1 MFSQYWHG
9 FESWYWALPQHTQ
22 LMLGAIFVFWL
33 LFNLFYNEKA
43 VSFGP
48 TILTT
53 LGIFATF
60 LGIALGLS
68 DFDANNIQASV
79 PALLGGLKTAF
90 WASVAGVGGALLLKF
105 RHQFFD
111 RTVPEGTGENGEVT
125 AADLA
130 RLLSGIQAALVGTEE
145 TSLITQIKLMRSD
158 TNDRL
163 DALRAAQ
170 LQALQELSKI
180 GSQALVEALR
190 DVIKDFNAK
199 ITEQFGD
206 NFKALN
212 EAVGQLLVWQ
222 ERYRLHVERSEASLE
237 RLVTL
242 MGKAT
247 SDYSSLVSNS
257 QSFTTIAHDL
267 GEMLDALSTQKTQ
280 LVDLSRA
287 LAQLLKEASGSLPA
301 VETKIMELTAQLSS
315 SVQDNQKSLSAA
327 FTENAQQLKNAIQS
341 SHQGLV
347 TTNTEANKQVTELMT
362 KTKEQISNLDA
373 ALTEELKK
381 SLESLGRQLTALSE
395 RFVSDYGPLTD
406 KLRRVVEMAK

>member
-1 MFSQYWHG
+1 MFEQYWHR
-9 FESWYWALPQHTQ
+9 FENWYWALPQHTQ
-22 LMLGAIFVFWL
+22 LMLATIFAFWL

-68 DFDANNIQASV
+68 EFDANNIQASV

-105 RHQFFD
+105 RHQYFD
-111 RTVPEGTGENGEVT
+111 RTVAEGTGENGEVT
-125 AADLA
+125 GADLA
-130 RLLSGIQAALVGTEE
+130 RLLSGIQAALVGNEE

-163 DALRAAQ
+163 DALKTAQ
-170 LQALQELSKI
+170 LQALQELSKM

-212 EAVGQLLVWQ
+212 QAVGQLLIWQ
-222 ERYRLHVERSEASLE
+222 ERYRLHIEQSEASLE
-237 RLVTL
+237 SLVIL
-242 MGKAT
+242 IREAT

-257 QSFTTIAHDL
+257 QSFSTVAHDL

-287 LAQLLKEASGSLPA
+287 LADLLKEASGSLPA
-301 VETKIMELTAQLSS
+301 VQAKIIELTAQLSS
-315 SVQDNQKSLSAA
+315 AVQDNQKTINAA
-327 FTENAQQLKNAIQS
+327 LNENALQLKDAIQS
-341 SHQGLV
+341 SHQGFV
-347 TTNTEANKQVTELMT
+347 TTNTEANKQVTDLMA

-381 SLESLGRQLTALSE
+381 SLESLGRQLAALSE
-395 RFVSDYGPLTD
+395 RFVSDYGPLTE
-406 KLRRVVEMAK
+406 KLRRVVEMAR

>member
-1 MFSQYWHG
+1 MIETYWHNAEVW
-9 FESWYWALPQHTQ
+9 FLALPFQTQ
-22 LMLGAIFVFWL
+22 CMLGAILAFWL
-33 LFNLFYNEKA
+33 LFNIFYNEKA
-43 VSFGP
+43 VAFGP

-60 LGIALGLS
+60 LGIAFGLS
-68 DFDANNIQASV
+68 EFDSNNIQASV

-105 RHQFFD
+105 RHQYFD
-111 RTVPEGTGENGEVT
+111 RSVAEGTGENGDVT
-125 AADLA
+125 GADLA
-130 RLLSGIQAALVGTEE
+130 RLLSGIQTALVGSEE

-163 DALRAAQ
+163 DALKAAQ
-170 LQALQELSKI
+170 IQALQELSKL

-206 NFKALN
+206 NFKELN
-212 EAVGQLLVWQ
+212 AAVGQLLVWQ
-222 ERYRLHVERSEASLE
+222 ERYRLHIERSEASLE
-237 RLVTL
+237 SLVTL
-242 MGKAT
+242 MGKTT
-247 SDYSSLVSNS
+247 SDYSSLVSSS
-257 QSFTTIAHDL
+257 QSFSSVAHDL

-287 LAQLLKEASGSLPA
+287 LATLLKEASGSLPA
-301 VETKIMELTAQLSS
+301 VQVKIMELTAQLSNA
-315 SVQDNQKSLSAA
+315 VQDNQKSISAA
-327 FTENAQQLKNAIQS
+327 LSENALQLKNAIQS
-341 SHQGLV
+341 SHQGFV
-347 TTNTEANKQVTELMT
+347 TTNAEANKQVTDLMA
-362 KTKEQISNLDA
+362 KTKEQISFLDA

-381 SLESLGRQLTALSE
+381 SLESLGRQLAALSE
-395 RFVSDYGPLTD
+395 RFVSDYGPLTE

>member
-1 MFSQYWHG
+1 MVETYWHNAETW
-9 FESWYWALPQHTQ
+9 FFALPFQTQ
-22 LMLGAIFVFWL
+22 CMLGAIFVFWL
-33 LFNLFYNEKA
+33 LFNIFYNEKA
-43 VSFGP
+43 VAFGP

-68 DFDANNIQASV
+68 EFDSNNIQASV
-79 PALLGGLKTAF
+79 PSLLGGLKTAF

-111 RTVPEGTGENGEVT
+111 HSIVEGTGENGEVT
-125 AADLA
+125 GADLA
-130 RLLSGIQAALVGTEE
+130 RLLSGIQTALIGNEE

-163 DALRAAQ
+163 DALKAAQ
-170 LQALQELSKI
+170 IQALQELSKM

-190 DVIKDFNAK
+190 DVIKDFNTK

-212 EAVGQLLVWQ
+212 AAVGQLLIWQ
-222 ERYRLHVERSEASLE
+222 ERYRLHIEASEASFESLI
-237 RLVTL
+237 TL
-242 MGKAT
+242 MGKTA

-257 QSFTTIAHDL
+257 QSFSSVARDL
-267 GEMLDALSTQKTQ
+267 SGMLDALSTQKTQ

-287 LAQLLKEASGSLPA
+287 LAELLKEASGSLPA
-301 VETKIMELTAQLSS
+301 VQSKIMELTAQLSS
-315 SVQDNQKSLSAA
+315 AVQDNQKSISAA
-327 FTENAQQLKNAIQS
+327 LSENALQLKNSIQS
-341 SHQGLV
+341 SHQGFV
-347 TTNTEANKQVTELMT
+347 TTNAEANKQVTDLMA
-362 KTKEQISNLDA
+362 KTKEQISFLDA

-381 SLESLGRQLTALSE
+381 SLESLGRQLAALSE
-395 RFVSDYGPLTD
+395 RFVSDYGPLTE

>member
-1 MFSQYWHG
+1 
-9 FESWYWALPQHTQ
+9 
-22 LMLGAIFVFWL
+22 MLAAIFVFWL
-33 LFNLFYNEKA
+33 LFNIFYNEKA

-60 LGIALGLS
+60 LGIAIGLS
-68 DFDANNIQASV
+68 EFDANNIQASV

-111 RTVPEGTGENGEVT
+111 RTAVEGTGENGEVT
-125 AADLA
+125 GADLA
-130 RLLSGIQAALVGTEE
+130 RLLSGIQTALVGNEE

-163 DALRAAQ
+163 DALKVAQ
-170 LQALQELSKI
+170 LQALQELSKM

-190 DVIKDFNAK
+190 DVIKDFNTK

-212 EAVGQLLVWQ
+212 AAVGQLLIWQ
-222 ERYRLHVERSEASLE
+222 ERYRLHVEKSEASLE
-237 RLVTL
+237 SLIAL
-242 MGKAT
+242 MAKTT

-257 QSFTTIAHDL
+257 QSFSSVARDL
-267 GEMLDALSTQKTQ
+267 GDMLNGLSTQKTQ

-287 LAQLLKEASGSLPA
+287 LAELLKEASGSLPA
-301 VETKIMELTAQLSS
+301 VQSKIMELTAQLSTA
-315 SVQDNQKSLSAA
+315 VQDNQKTISAA
-327 FTENAQQLKNAIQS
+327 LSENAQQLKGALQS
-341 SHQGLV
+341 SHQGFV
-347 TTNTEANKQVTELMT
+347 TTNTEANRQVIDLMA
-362 KTKEQISNLDA
+362 KTKEQISFLDA

-381 SLESLGRQLTALSE
+381 SLESLGRQLAALSE

-406 KLRRVVEMAK
+406 KLRRVVEMAKIGVS

>member
-1 MFSQYWHG
+1 MFEQFWLR

-22 LMLGAIFVFWL
+22 LMLAAIFVFWL
-33 LFNLFYNEKA
+33 LFNIFYNEKA

-68 DFDANNIQASV
+68 EFDANNIQASV

-111 RTVPEGTGENGEVT
+111 RTVAEGTGENGEVT
-125 AADLA
+125 GADLA
-130 RLLSGIQAALVGTEE
+130 RLLSGIQSALVGNEE

-163 DALRAAQ
+163 DALKTAQ
-170 LQALQELSKI
+170 LQALQELSKM

-212 EAVGQLLVWQ
+212 AAVGQLLIWQ
-222 ERYRLHVERSEASLE
+222 DRYRLHVEKSEASLE
-237 RLVTL
+237 TLVTL
-242 MGKAT
+242 MGKTA
-247 SDYSSLVSNS
+247 SDYSSLVSSS
-257 QSFTTIAHDL
+257 QSFSSVAHDL

-287 LAQLLKEASGSLPA
+287 LAELLKEASGSLPA
-301 VETKIMELTAQLSS
+301 VQSKIMELTAQLSS
-315 SVQDNQKSLSAA
+315 AVQDNQKTISAA
-327 FTENAQQLKNAIQS
+327 LSENAQQLKNAIQS
-341 SHQGLV
+341 SHQGFV
-347 TTNTEANKQVTELMT
+347 TTNTEANKHVTDLMA
-362 KTKEQISNLDA
+362 KTKEQISFLDA

-381 SLESLGRQLTALSE
+381 SLESLGRQLAALSE
-395 RFVSDYGPLTD
+395 RFVSDYGPLTE

>member
-1 MFSQYWHG
+1 MFDQYWAR
-9 FESWYWALPQHTQ
+9 FENWYWALPQHTQ
-22 LMLGAIFVFWL
+22 LMLAVILFFWL

-60 LGIALGLS
+60 LGIAFGLS
-68 DFDANNIQASV
+68 EFDANNIQASV

-111 RTVPEGTGENGEVT
+111 RIVSDGTSENGEVT
-125 AADLA
+125 GADLA
-130 RLLSGIQAALVGTEE
+130 RLLSGIQTALVGNEE

-163 DALRAAQ
+163 DALKAAH
-170 LQALQELSKI
+170 LQALQELSKM

-190 DVIKDFNAK
+190 DVIRDFNAK

-212 EAVGQLLVWQ
+212 EAVGKLLEWQ
-222 ERYRLHVERSEASLE
+222 DRYRDHIEKSETALDA
-237 RLVTL
+237 LLTH
-242 MGKAT
+242 MAKAAT
-247 SDYSSLVSNS
+247 DYGSLVSSS
-257 QSFTTIAHDL
+257 QSFTAVASDL
-267 GEMLDALSTQKTQ
+267 GRMLEGLSDQKDR
-280 LVDLSRA
+280 LVQLSRS
-287 LAQLLKEASGSLPA
+287 LAELLIKASDSLPA
-301 VETKIMELTAQLSS
+301 VESKIMELTAQLSNA
-315 SVQDNQKSLSAA
+315 VQDNQKSISAA
-327 FTENAQQLKNAIQS
+327 LSENALQLKNAIQS
-341 SHQGLV
+341 SHQGFV

-362 KTKEQISNLDA
+362 KTKEQISHLDA

-381 SLESLGRQLTALSE
+381 SLESLGRQLAALSE